1 MARTNTKSILS
12 KKLVQRKKQTQSK
25 KQNQSKKLVQR
36 KKQTKSNRPKKIL
49 RSFFSRK
56 LKGGSNFGPASWNES
71 MINPYLNYSQNDY
84 LNDSSNPPLGNLSA
98 RNINIGGSKRKSMN
112 GGSHINATPLGMSS
126 PISTGPGF
134 SFGSTS
140 GYPTANIL
148 IGSGLPLSSF
158 PYDNN
163 NFVSGIV

>member
-1 MARTNTKSILS
+1 MARKNTKSIRS
-12 KKLVQRKKQTQSK
+12 KKQTQK
-25 KQNQSKKLVQR
+25 RRKTQIKQ
-36 KKQTKSNRPKKIL
+36 KKQTQTKRTKKI
-49 RSFFSRK
+49 RPSFFSRK
-56 LKGGSNFGPASWNES
+56 LKGGADFGPTSWNES
-71 MINPYLNYSQNDY
+71 MRNPYLNYSQNDY
-84 LNDSSNPPLGNLSA
+84 MNDSSNPPLGNLSA